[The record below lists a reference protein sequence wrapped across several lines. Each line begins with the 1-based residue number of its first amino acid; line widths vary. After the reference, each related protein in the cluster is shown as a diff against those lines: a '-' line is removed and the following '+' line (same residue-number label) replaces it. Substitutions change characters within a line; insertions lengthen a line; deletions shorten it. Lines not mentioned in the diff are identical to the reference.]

1 MRAPPSVGALGP
13 ATTTTLA
20 VGPPPAETIDQ
31 VSPRQAART
40 VLASILAWAFD
51 LFDLFILLF
60 LAPTLGPLFF
70 PTGSATLSLAGVYAA
85 FAVTLVMRPVGSALF
100 GSYADRRGRKRAM
113 AVAVVGVGVATALM
127 GALPTYP
134 QVGLGATI
142 AFLILRLAQGIF
154 VGGVV
159 ASTHTIG
166 TESIGA
172 RWRGLM
178 SGLIAGSAGLGAL
191 FASLVY
197 SLASQAFPGTEF
209 AIWGWR
215 CMFFTGIIG
224 SALSLLVLRGVED
237 SPLWTKLEKG
247 RVQAAPVRTLLS
259 PAWRPVLLVNVVV
272 VAGGAIQY
280 YMTSGYFPTFLARVN
295 GLPKAQASRVLIV
308 ANVVVIVG
316 CVLWG
321 QVSQLVGRKRCLLA
335 GAIVNA
341 VLIPPLYLRLAD
353 LRSGSATTITLL
365 TAALAFL
372 ATSGYAPV
380 LIFLNERFPTPLRA
394 TGTGLSWNL
403 GFALGG
409 MTPALVSLAAPTV
422 ADIPSRLILVMIA
435 GIAMSLAGIA
445 LAPGRKE
452 SLE

>member
-1 MRAPPSVGALGP
+1 MTATAPAVAAP
-13 ATTTTLA
+13 LA
-20 VGPPPAETIDQ
+20 ELTGQ
-31 VSPRQAART
+31 VSSRQAVRA
-40 VLASILAWAFD
+40 VLASILAWSFD

-70 PTGSATLSLAGVYAA
+70 PSGSATLSLAGVYGA

-113 AVAVVGVGVATALM
+113 TVAVVGVGLVTALM

-134 QVGLGATI
+134 QVGVGATI
-142 AFLILRLAQGIF
+142 AFLALRLAQGVL

-166 TESIGA
+166 TESIGTQ
-172 RWRGLM
+172 WRGLM
-178 SGLIAGSAGLGAL
+178 SGLIAASAGLGAL

-197 SLASQAFPGTEF
+197 SLASHAFPGREF

-215 CMFFTGIIG
+215 CMFFAGLVG
-224 SALSLLVLRGVED
+224 SGLSLLVLRGVED
-237 SPLWTKLEKG
+237 SPLWTKLQKG
-247 RVQAAPVRTLLS
+247 MVQAAPVRALLS
-259 PAWRPVLLVNVVV
+259 PPWRPVLIVNVFV

-280 YMTSGYFPTFLARVN
+280 YLTSGYFPTFLARVN
-295 GLPKAQASRVLIV
+295 GLTKAQASRTLIV
-308 ANVVVIVG
+308 ANAVVIVG

-321 QVSQLVGRKRCLLA
+321 QASQVVGRKRCLLT
-335 GAIVNA
+335 GALINA
-341 VLIPPLYLRLAD
+341 ILIPALYLRLAE
-353 LRSGSATTITLL
+353 LRSGSAARITLL

-380 LIFLNERFPTPLRA
+380 LIFLNERFPTSLRA
-394 TGTGLSWNL
+394 TGTALSWNL

-409 MTPALVSLAAPTV
+409 MMPALVSLAAPTV
-422 ADIPSRLILVMIA
+422 ADIPLRLIFILIA
-435 GIAMSLAGIA
+435 GITMSLAGIA
-445 LAPGRKE
+445 AAAGQHEHFR
-452 SLE
+452 

>member
-1 MRAPPSVGALGP
+1 MTATALSVDPLRADAS
-13 ATTTTLA
+13 
-20 VGPPPAETIDQ
+20 DH
-31 VSPRQAART
+31 VSPRQAARA
-40 VLASILAWAFD
+40 VLASILAWSFD

-70 PTGSATLSLAGVYAA
+70 PTGAATLSLAGVYAA

-113 AVAVVGVGVATALM
+113 AVAVIGVGVVTALM

-134 QVGLGATI
+134 QVGVGATI
-142 AFLILRLAQGIF
+142 AFLALRLAQGIF

-159 ASTHTIG
+159 ASTHTLG

-178 SGLIAGSAGLGAL
+178 SGLIAASAGLGAL
-191 FASLVY
+191 FAALVY
-197 SLASQAFPGTEF
+197 FLASQAFPGKEF

-215 CMFFTGIIG
+215 CMFFAGIVG
-224 SALSLLVLRGVED
+224 SVLSLLVLRGIED
-237 SPLWTKLEKG
+237 SPLWTKLQKG

-259 PAWRPVLLVNVVV
+259 PRWRPVLLVNLLV
-272 VAGGAIQY
+272 VAGGGIQY
-280 YMTSGYFPTFLARVN
+280 YLTSGYFPTFLAQVN
-295 GLPKAQASRVLIV
+295 ELPKAQASRSLIV
-308 ANVVVIVG
+308 ANVAVIVG

-321 QVSQLVGRKRCLLA
+321 QVSQVVGRKRCLLT
-335 GAIVNA
+335 GAIINA
-341 VLIPPLYLRLAD
+341 ILIPPLYLRLAD

-365 TAALAFL
+365 TATLAFL

-380 LIFLNERFPTPLRA
+380 LIFLNERFPTSLRA
-394 TGTGLSWNL
+394 TGTALSWNL
-403 GFALGG
+403 GFAIGG

-445 LAPGRKE
+445 AAPGGKE
-452 SLE
+452 SLR

>member
-1 MRAPPSVGALGP
+1 MTV
-13 ATTTTLA
+13 TTLA
-20 VGPPPAETIDQ
+20 VDPSLTETTDQ
-31 VSPRQAART
+31 TSPRQAARA
-40 VLASILAWAFD
+40 VLASILAWSFD
-51 LFDLFILLF
+51 LFDLFTLLF

-113 AVAVVGVGVATALM
+113 AVAVVGVGLMTALM

-134 QVGLGATI
+134 QVGVVATI
-142 AFLILRLAQGIF
+142 AFLALRLAQGIF

-197 SLASQAFPGTEF
+197 SLASQAFPGKDF
-209 AIWGWR
+209 AVWGWR
-215 CMFFTGIIG
+215 SMFFAGIVG
-224 SALSLLVLRGVED
+224 SGLSLLVLRGIED
-237 SPLWTKLEKG
+237 SPLWTKLAKG
-247 RVQAAPVRTLLS
+247 KVETAPVRTLFS
-259 PAWRPVLLVNVVV
+259 PQWRPVLFLNLLV
-272 VAGGAIQY
+272 VAGGGIQY
-280 YMTSGYFPTFLARVN
+280 YLTSGYFPTFLAKVN
-295 GLPKAQASRVLIV
+295 GLPKAQASRTLIV
-308 ANVVVIVG
+308 ANVVVVVG

-321 QVSQLVGRKRCLLA
+321 QMSQVIGRKRCLLT

-341 VLIPPLYLRLAD
+341 ILVPPLYLRLAD
-353 LRSGSATTITLL
+353 LRSGSATTITVL
-365 TAALAFL
+365 TATLAFL

-380 LIFLNERFPTPLRA
+380 LIFLNERFPTSLRA
-394 TGTGLSWNL
+394 TGTALSWNL

-445 LAPGRKE
+445 ATPARNE
-452 SLE
+452 SLR